1 MGLWKSQS
9 YRERHYI
16 FDFFKITALWI
27 VGLKGLFFRK
37 NNWSCAIN
45 RFLVNFL
52 LVSVQVLLTGER
64 SELPTKVTLNPVT
77 KEIVRYL
84 EVLGLKFNNAVARAV
99 VGLFNICLNWLLK
112 FSFVAGEEQRFI
124 FLCFWGIL
132 AFLKLCF
139 GISAPLKQFLFEYF
153 DLVSIQLQRVFYT
166 LWSEV
171 LFIDWWDG
179 LSGFVYLPFLSCL
192 IVLVHHFLFWIN
204 FNSILSFIFDK

>member
-9 YRERHYI
+9 YWERHYI
-16 FDFFKITALWI
+16 FNFFKITAFWI

-37 NNWSCAIN
+37 NNWSCAIK
-45 RFLVNFL
+45 RLLVNFL
-52 LVSVQVLLTGER
+52 LVSIQVLLTGER
-64 SELPTKVTLNPVT
+64 GELPTKVTLNPVT

-84 EVLGLKFNNAVARAV
+84 EVLGLKFNNAVARAI

-124 FLCFWGIL
+124 FIYFWGIL

-139 GISAPLKQFLFEYF
+139 GIFTSLKQFLLENF

-166 LWSEV
+166 FWSEV
-171 LFIDWWDG
+171 FFIYWWDW
-179 LSGFVYLPFLSCL
+179 LSRFVL
-192 IVLVHHFLFWIN
+192 
-204 FNSILSFIFDK
+204 